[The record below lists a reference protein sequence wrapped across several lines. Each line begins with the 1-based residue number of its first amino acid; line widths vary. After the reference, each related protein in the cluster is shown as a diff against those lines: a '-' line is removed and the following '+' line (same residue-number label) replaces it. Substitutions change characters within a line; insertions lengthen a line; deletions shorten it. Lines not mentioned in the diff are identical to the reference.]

1 MAAALEIIG
10 IVFGSN
16 GLFML
21 LQYVMNNRGTTRRT
35 LAAVSYSILSDKLEM
50 RLDSGYATPEQRREM
65 GILIDAYKANG
76 WNGDMDERI
85 KRFYALPTKKCRNE
99 GPRYGRSRGIFI
111 VKRSTLS
118 AKCFPLFF
126 PLSQEKQGK
135 TRNLKARILK

>member
-85 KRFYALPTKKCRNE
+85 KRFYALPTKK
-99 GPRYGRSRGIFI
+99 
-111 VKRSTLS
+111 LS
-118 AKCFPLFF
+118 
-126 PLSQEKQGK
+126 
-135 TRNLKARILK
+135 